1 MTSRRPVAAVVDLDA
16 VAANVAALAEAV
28 RPAALCAVVKAE
40 GYGHGAVPVARTA
53 LTAGAGWLAVALPS
67 EGVALRAAGIDAP
80 VLLLSEPGPDEW
92 DDVVAARLRPTLY
105 TQRGVE
111 ETAKAVARAGE
122 PPLPV
127 HVKVDTG
134 MHRVGAAPERI
145 PGLMAAV
152 ADRAELELEGLW
164 THCAVADEPG
174 HPFTATQLARFQE
187 VLAAVGRPPVVHAAN
202 SAAALDHPAARHD
215 LVRCGITV
223 YGLDP
228 SAEVAGRVPLRPALS
243 LVAEVSAVRVVA
255 AGEGV
260 SYGLRRAMS
269 VDSLVATVPL
279 GYADGVPRRL
289 SSVGGEVLLGGRR
302 RPLAGTVTMDQLMV
316 DCGPAGDPAADV
328 VRPGD
333 EVVLLG
339 RQGDERIGAEEW
351 AERLDTISYE
361 IVCGISARVP
371 RRYVGGPEGS
381 AGDPA

>member
-1 MTSRRPVAAVVDLDA
+1 MTSLRPVVAIVDLDA
-16 VAANVAALAEAV
+16 VAANVAALVEATA
-28 RPAALCAVVKAE
+28 PAAVCAVVKAD

-53 LTAGAGWLAVALPS
+53 LAAGAEWLAVALPS
-67 EGVALRAAGIDAP
+67 EGAALRDAGIDAP
-80 VLLLSEPGPDEW
+80 VLLLSEPGPHEW
-92 DDVVAARLRPTLY
+92 DEVVVARLRPTLY

-111 ETAKAVARAGE
+111 EMAKAVARAGAA
-122 PPLPV
+122 PLPV

-134 MHRVGAAPERI
+134 MHRVGAPPERI
-145 PGLMAAV
+145 PELVAAV

-164 THCAVADEPG
+164 THCAVADEPDN
-174 HPFTATQLARFQE
+174 PFTATQLERFGD
-187 VLAAVGRPPVVHAAN
+187 VLAAVGRPPVVHAGN
-202 SAAALDHPAARHD
+202 SAAALDRSEARFD

-228 SAEVAGRVPLRPALS
+228 SAELAGRVPLRPALS
-243 LVAEVSAVRVVA
+243 LVAEVSVVRVVA

-260 SYGLRRAMS
+260 SYGLRRPLA
-269 VDSLVATVPL
+269 VDSVVATVPL

-289 SSVGGEVLLGGRR
+289 SSVGGEVLVGGRR

-316 DCGPAGDPAADV
+316 DCGPVGDAAADG

-339 RQGDERIGAEEW
+339 SQGEERIGAEEW

-371 RRYVGGPEGS
+371 RRYVGRSIGR
-381 AGDPA
+381 